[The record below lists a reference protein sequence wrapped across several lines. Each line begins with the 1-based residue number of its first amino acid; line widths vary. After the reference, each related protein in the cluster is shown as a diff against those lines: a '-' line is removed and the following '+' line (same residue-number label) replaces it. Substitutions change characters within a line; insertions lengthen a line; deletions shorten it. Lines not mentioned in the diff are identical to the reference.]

1 MCKVSPTLAEL
12 DWPLRT
18 ERLLLRPCHEGDA
31 EALFAL
37 RTRPEIATWAY
48 SVPADLDAWR
58 ERFRDPSIAPHVL
71 AVELD
76 GQVVGELMAHVRDAD
91 AQMEV
96 RDAASATEAELGW
109 LIAPEQQG
117 QGLGTEAGQA
127 LLNLCFGCLGLRR
140 VVASTFEANQ
150 ASRRVM
156 EKLGMRLETRSRR
169 DTLHR
174 DHGWIDR
181 RVYALLADEYWPLVG
196 ASSDPDRSRTST
208 DQSAPSAQ

>member
-1 MCKVSPTLAEL
+1 MCRVLPTLADL
-12 DWPLRT
+12 DWPQRT
-18 ERLLLRPCHEGDA
+18 ERLLIRPCHEGDA
-31 EALFAL
+31 EALYAL

-48 SVPADLDAWR
+48 SVPTDLDGWR
-58 ERFRDPSIAPHVL
+58 ERFRDPSIAPHL
-71 AVELD
+71 LTVELD
-76 GQVVGELMAHVRDAD
+76 GQVVGELMVHVRDGD
-91 AQMEV
+91 AQKEV

-109 LIAPEQQG
+109 LIAPEHQG

-127 LLNLCFGCLGLRR
+127 LLDLSFGSLGLRR

-150 ASRRVM
+150 ASRRVA

-181 RVYALLADEYWPLVG
+181 CVYALLADEHRP
-196 ASSDPDRSRTST
+196 
-208 DQSAPSAQ
+208 

>member
-1 MCKVSPTLAEL
+1 MSPVLPTLAGL

-18 ERLLLRPCHEGDA
+18 ERLLIRPCHEGDA

-37 RTRPEIATWAY
+37 RARPEIATWAH
-48 SVPADLDAWR
+48 SVPTDLEAWR

-76 GQVVGELMAHVRDAD
+76 GQVIGELMAHVRDGD
-91 AQMEV
+91 AQKEV
-96 RDAASATEAELGW
+96 RDAASGTEAELGW
-109 LIAPEQQG
+109 LIAPEHQG
-117 QGLGTEAGQA
+117 RGLGTEAGQA
-127 LLNLCFGCLGLRR
+127 LLDICFGPLGLRR

-150 ASRRVM
+150 ASRRVA
-156 EKLGMRLETRSRR
+156 EKLGMRLETRSLR

-181 RVYALLADEYWPLVG
+181 RVYALLADERQPLI
-196 ASSDPDRSRTST
+196 D
-208 DQSAPSAQ
+208 